1 VKDIVYRIWCGMHY
15 SEHYGSHP
23 GTLPLVLFVLLGYA
37 VGGFGGMAIAMAGLL
52 PLYLLGAYA
61 RGTDLAPDH
70 LERRVNTPIGG
81 PSTPAGDN
89 E

>member
-1 VKDIVYRIWCGMHY
+1 MHY

-61 RGTDLAPDH
+61 RGNGTGTDLAPDH
-70 LERRVNTPIGG
+70 AERREGAPIGG